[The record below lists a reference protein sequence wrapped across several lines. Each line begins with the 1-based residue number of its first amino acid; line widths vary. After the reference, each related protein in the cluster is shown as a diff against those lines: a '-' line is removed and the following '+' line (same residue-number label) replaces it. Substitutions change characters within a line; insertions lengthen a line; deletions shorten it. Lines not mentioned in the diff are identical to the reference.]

1 MTDTFAGAGLWF
13 GGDYNPEQWGPATWA
28 EDDTLMRLA
37 GVTTATIGVF
47 SWSSLEPEEGTY
59 TFDWLDQTFDRLH
72 ANGVSVVLAT
82 PTASPPPW
90 FGFAHPD
97 ALPVTALGTRLWH
110 GSRDTYCAAAPAYR
124 RAALRITDK
133 LAARYGDHP
142 ALAMWHLHNE
152 YGSLCYCDHAATA
165 FRRWLR
171 RRYDDQLE
179 ALNAAWNTAFWSQ
192 GYTSWDQIIPPRA
205 TQYLP
210 NPSQILDF
218 SRFWSDELLAAYRA
232 QRELVRRSSPGIPV
246 TTNFM
251 LPNDYQN
258 LDLWRW
264 GGEVDVVAIDH
275 YLNATGPAGRSD
287 LAFAA
292 DQARSFNRGRPW
304 LLMEQAPS
312 TVHLYDQG
320 IAAAKAPGQMRSD
333 SLGYVARGSD
343 SVMFFQWRTGR
354 GGSEL
359 HHSAMV
365 PHAGPDTRVF
375 REVTGLGADVG
386 RLAEVAGSTV
396 RARVAVLSDVNSW
409 WAMESRGMPSTR
421 MRYVPALRE
430 VHAALWQAGVVTDFA
445 HPEHDLADY
454 DVVFAPSLYLL
465 SDAGA
470 ALLDRYVAGG
480 GQLVVGCFSG
490 VADDVHAIRLGGYP
504 GGLMAVL
511 GLRVEEFHPLTDDHV
526 VRLTT
531 GGTGT
536 LWAEDLQ
543 TRGAEV
549 LAAYVGGP
557 LDGQPAITRNGYGE
571 GFGWYI
577 STRLDR
583 MALTALVEQVLA
595 AAGVGPELPGAPTEV
610 EAIRRHADDGRS
622 WLFLFNHGDST
633 HSVPVSGI
641 DLLSGVEVDGELALA
656 AGAVAVLREQPA
668 TTNH

>member
-1 MTDTFAGAGLWF
+1 MTGPFAGAGLWF
-13 GGDYNPEQWGPATWA
+13 GGDYNPEQWGPDTWA
-28 EDDTLMRLA
+28 EDDKLMRLA
-37 GVTTATIGVF
+37 GVTAATVGVF

-59 TFDWLDQTFDRLH
+59 TFGWLDQTLDRLH
-72 ANGVSVVLAT
+72 AGGVRVVLAT

-90 FGFAHPD
+90 FSFAHPD
-97 ALPVTALGTRLWH
+97 ALPVTAHGTRLWH

-124 RAALRITDK
+124 QAALRITEQ
-133 LAARYGDHP
+133 LASRYADHP
-142 ALAMWHLHNE
+142 ALAMWHVHNE
-152 YGSLCYCDHAATA
+152 YGSLCYCDHAAA
-165 FRRWLR
+165 GFRRWLR
-171 RRYDDQLE
+171 SRYDDRLD
-179 ALNAAWNTAFWSQ
+179 ALNTAWNTAFWSQ
-192 GYTSWDQIIPPRA
+192 GYTSWDQIVPPRA

-210 NPSQILDF
+210 NPSQTLDF
-218 SRFWSDELLAAYRA
+218 SRFWSDELMAAYLE
-232 QRELVRRSSPGIPV
+232 QRDLLCQGTPGVPI

-264 GGEVDVVAIDH
+264 GSEVDVVAVDH
-275 YLNATGPAGRSD
+275 YLNATGRPGRAD

-292 DQARSFNRGRPW
+292 DQIRSFNRGRPW

-312 TVHLYDQG
+312 AVHLYDQG
-320 IAAAKAPGQMRSD
+320 IAPAKEPGQMRSD

-354 GGSEL
+354 GGAEL

-375 REVTGLGADVG
+375 REVTELGADVR

-409 WAMESRGMPSTR
+409 WAMESRGMPSSR
-421 MRYVPALRE
+421 MRYLPALRE
-430 VHAALWQAGVVTDFA
+430 VHAALWAAGVTTDFA
-445 HPEHDLADY
+445 HPEADLTRY
-454 DVVFAPSLYLL
+454 GVVFAPSLYLL

-470 ALLDRYVAGG
+470 ASLERYVAGG
-480 GQLVVGCFSG
+480 GHLVVGCFSG
-490 VADDVHAIRLGGYP
+490 VADETHAIRLGGYP
-504 GGLMAVL
+504 GGLLNLL
-511 GLRVEEFHPLTDDHV
+511 GLRVEEFHPLTEDRV

-531 GGTGT
+531 GATGT
-536 LWAEDLQ
+536 LWSEDLQ

-557 LDGQPAITRNGYGE
+557 LDGRPAVTRNRHGA
-571 GFGWYI
+571 GFGWYL

-583 MALTALVEQVLA
+583 AGLAGLVEQVLA
-595 AAGVGPELPGAPTEV
+595 AAGVGPELPGAPTDV

-622 WLFLFNHGDST
+622 WLFLFNHGDLT
-633 HSVPVSGI
+633 HLVPASGI
-641 DLLSGVEVDGELALA
+641 DLLSGHQVDGELALPSA
-656 AGAVAVLREQPA
+656 AVAVLRE
-668 TTNH
+668 H